1 MQNRLLF
8 RGLADA
14 TMDTIS
20 KSQRS
25 ANMAAIRST
34 GTVPELVVRSA
45 LFRAGLRY
53 RLHDKR
59 LPGRSDIVFP
69 ARRLVVFV
77 HGCFWHGCTKCIDGQ
92 RAVKS
97 NTAYWSKKINGNCER
112 DERNRQ
118 RLLNLGWHVEEIWE
132 CEVAD

>member
-1 MQNRLLF
+1 MRF
-8 RGLADA
+8 

-20 KSQRS
+20 KQRRS

-34 GTVPELVVRSA
+34 ETTPELVVRSA

-53 RLHDKR
+53 RLHDKK
-59 LPGRSDIVFP
+59 LPGRPDIVFA

-77 HGCFWHGCTKCIDGQ
+77 HGCFWHGCTKCVDGR

-97 NTAYWSKKINGNCER
+97 NTAYWSQKIKNNRER

-118 RLLNLGWHVEEIWE
+118 KLLDLGWRVEEIWE
-132 CEVAD
+132 CEVVSKHKL